1 MAKMAHY
8 RRCEFSLA
16 VRTGGIHIYYYSISL
31 KNIKNCCNYYKVSVI
46 LSITGEDCET
56 YLVNTMLQYFI
67 TSKTRRKII
76 MLFSKYPDYKIHIRG
91 LAKIIR
97 EDPGN
102 IARELAKLEKIG
114 YVRSAKDGNTKVYWA
129 NQTFL
134 LFKELQS
141 MVLKTSNKK

>member
-1 MAKMAHY
+1 
-8 RRCEFSLA
+8 
-16 VRTGGIHIYYYSISL
+16 
-31 KNIKNCCNYYKVSVI
+31 
-46 LSITGEDCET
+46 
-56 YLVNTMLQYFI
+56 MLQYFI

-134 LFKELQS
+134 LFKDLQS
-141 MVLKTSNKK
+141 MFLKTSNKK

>member
-1 MAKMAHY
+1 
-8 RRCEFSLA
+8 
-16 VRTGGIHIYYYSISL
+16 
-31 KNIKNCCNYYKVSVI
+31 
-46 LSITGEDCET
+46 
-56 YLVNTMLQYFI
+56 
-67 TSKTRRKII
+67 

-91 LAKIIR
+91 LAKIIK

-102 IARELAKLEKIG
+102 IARELARLEKIG

-141 MVLKTSNKK
+141 MVLKTSNKKQ

>member
-1 MAKMAHY
+1 
-8 RRCEFSLA
+8 
-16 VRTGGIHIYYYSISL
+16 
-31 KNIKNCCNYYKVSVI
+31 
-46 LSITGEDCET
+46 
-56 YLVNTMLQYFI
+56 MLQYFI

-91 LAKIIR
+91 LAKIIN

-102 IARELAKLEKIG
+102 IARELNKLEKIG

-141 MVLKTSNKK
+141 MVLKTSNKKKGMV

>member
-1 MAKMAHY
+1 
-8 RRCEFSLA
+8 
-16 VRTGGIHIYYYSISL
+16 
-31 KNIKNCCNYYKVSVI
+31 
-46 LSITGEDCET
+46 
-56 YLVNTMLQYFI
+56 MLQNFI

>member
-1 MAKMAHY
+1 
-8 RRCEFSLA
+8 
-16 VRTGGIHIYYYSISL
+16 
-31 KNIKNCCNYYKVSVI
+31 
-46 LSITGEDCET
+46 
-56 YLVNTMLQYFI
+56 
-67 TSKTRRKII
+67 

>member
-1 MAKMAHY
+1 
-8 RRCEFSLA
+8 
-16 VRTGGIHIYYYSISL
+16 
-31 KNIKNCCNYYKVSVI
+31 
-46 LSITGEDCET
+46 
-56 YLVNTMLQYFI
+56 
-67 TSKTRRKII
+67 

-91 LAKIIR
+91 LAKIIK

-102 IARELAKLEKIG
+102 IARELARLEKIG

>member
-1 MAKMAHY
+1 
-8 RRCEFSLA
+8 
-16 VRTGGIHIYYYSISL
+16 
-31 KNIKNCCNYYKVSVI
+31 
-46 LSITGEDCET
+46 
-56 YLVNTMLQYFI
+56 MLQYFI

-134 LFKELQS
+134 LFKDLQS

>member
-1 MAKMAHY
+1 
-8 RRCEFSLA
+8 
-16 VRTGGIHIYYYSISL
+16 
-31 KNIKNCCNYYKVSVI
+31 
-46 LSITGEDCET
+46 
-56 YLVNTMLQYFI
+56 MLQYFI

-91 LAKIIR
+91 LAKIIK

-102 IARELAKLEKIG
+102 IARELVKLEKIG

>member
-1 MAKMAHY
+1 
-8 RRCEFSLA
+8 
-16 VRTGGIHIYYYSISL
+16 
-31 KNIKNCCNYYKVSVI
+31 
-46 LSITGEDCET
+46 
-56 YLVNTMLQYFI
+56 
-67 TSKTRRKII
+67 

-134 LFKELQS
+134 LFKDLQS
-141 MVLKTSNKK
+141 MFLKTSNKK